1 MNLLTIAK
9 HNDDTYARRLLN
21 YPTYDEA
28 LAALYTSLAS
38 AIANENVSS
47 YTAELITDEGRV
59 IKCERYVKTITLK
72 EVE

>member
-9 HNDDTYARRLLN
+9 LNDETYARQLLN

-28 LAALYTSLAS
+28 LTALYTSLAS
-38 AIANENVSS
+38 AIANKNVSS

-59 IKCERYVKTITLK
+59 AKCERYVKATTLK
-72 EVE
+72 EV